1 MRILAGKLQKGRS
14 KMMAYN
20 FNLRKC
26 NHTIFQRDVA
36 QRKREEM
43 GGRAGRTKK
52 EQRRVGWRQDKG
64 WGRQW
69 AALAD

>member
-26 NHTIFQRDVA
+26 NHAIFQRDVA

-52 EQRRVGWRQDKG
+52 EQRRVGRRQDKR